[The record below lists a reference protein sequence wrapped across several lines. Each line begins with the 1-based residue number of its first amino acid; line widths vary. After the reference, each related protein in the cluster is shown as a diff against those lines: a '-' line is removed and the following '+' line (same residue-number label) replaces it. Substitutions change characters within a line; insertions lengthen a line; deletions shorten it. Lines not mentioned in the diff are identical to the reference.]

1 MNKIDNPSTAVIT
14 TKFVLVDNSPIVSVF
29 KDEKG
34 DWQFFGK
41 EEGISEEDAKVVSL
55 EEILEIDKSI
65 KDILSIENG
74 SHAWRDEIGTDW
86 NFEKYE
92 K

>member
-1 MNKIDNPSTAVIT
+1 MENLAVLT
-14 TKFVLVDNSPIVSVF
+14 TKFVLEDNSPIVSVF
-29 KDEKG
+29 KDEEG

-41 EEGISEEDAKVVSL
+41 EEGISEEDARVVSL

-65 KDILSIENG
+65 KDILSIDNR

-86 NFEKYE
+86 NIENYE
-92 K
+92 Q